1 MHQCVPRL
9 GMHYIVVLLYH
20 HWGWKYSCP
29 LAETASGLRMFY
41 SASCSNKW
49 TWHGF
54 LFYVGDINAN
64 INWSTYMWFILT
76 QIIIIPAFIESEFN
90 VYIGSV
96 PFTLLFNFYNN
107 KSYDVDVNL
116 STESVSPLWTST
128 KTDGSSS
135 PDKI

>member
-1 MHQCVPRL
+1 
-9 GMHYIVVLLYH
+9 
-20 HWGWKYSCP
+20 
-29 LAETASGLRMFY
+29 
-41 SASCSNKW
+41 
-49 TWHGF
+49 
-54 LFYVGDINAN
+54 
-64 INWSTYMWFILT
+64 MWFILT